1 MSKLIKSTLENL
13 CLLVTDGTHDSP
25 KLQDSGIPFIKAKHI
40 SNGFVFLLF
49 WVNFQFIVDYLISSV
64 PWI

>member
-40 SNGFVFLLF
+40 SNGFVDFSFTRRHLS
-49 WVNFQFIVDYLISSV
+49 IIKALIQN
-64 PWI
+64 